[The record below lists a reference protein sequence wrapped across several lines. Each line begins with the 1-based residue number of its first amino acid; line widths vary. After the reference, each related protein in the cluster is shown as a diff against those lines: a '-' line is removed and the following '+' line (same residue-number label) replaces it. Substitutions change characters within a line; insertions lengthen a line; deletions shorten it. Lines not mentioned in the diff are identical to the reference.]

1 MSDSNSAIEN
11 IFKNLQKSIDC
22 ARNIPDIMVPAIDRI
37 KDQFISQL
45 IIYQNSLSIRVS
57 GISDGVISE
66 KYKQELRIRLLEDD
80 ESSPFQSII
89 VSSWIHAY
97 ETSTHIV
104 KWDLDKLKDDFPR
117 LALESLSPENC
128 LAIVNELASALVLN
142 LEFTST
148 DSFVEALTTYN
159 ILIQIPGALIPDN
172 KHVSRMYTAGFGL
185 SKAIT
190 AAEPI
195 LHQVNQYV
203 FPAGAKNTAFNVFV
217 MVTGKDS
224 GHCTGSINY
233 WKWGEMEKF
242 PFTGPSRPQKASY
255 SVTKIDG
262 TEVRVCWQEP
272 FRAANHVDRYTISQM
287 RQDSPTTAK
296 IRSGVSYTRARN
308 TSSSPEYTFNIRN
321 LIPGRMN
328 SWEIRADFGLPLATY
343 RVDRGLVALNAEGSL
358 SILDSATGIIE
369 FNSEVTS
376 TGQHFVRG
384 TIWE

>member
-128 LAIVNELASALVLN
+128 FCLLY
-142 LEFTST
+142 TS
-148 DSFVEALTTYN
+148 
-159 ILIQIPGALIPDN
+159 
-172 KHVSRMYTAGFGL
+172 
-185 SKAIT
+185 
-190 AAEPI
+190 
-195 LHQVNQYV
+195 
-203 FPAGAKNTAFNVFV
+203 
-217 MVTGKDS
+217 
-224 GHCTGSINY
+224 
-233 WKWGEMEKF
+233 
-242 PFTGPSRPQKASY
+242 PSPR
-255 SVTKIDG
+255 D
-262 TEVRVCWQEP
+262 
-272 FRAANHVDRYTISQM
+272 
-287 RQDSPTTAK
+287 
-296 IRSGVSYTRARN
+296 
-308 TSSSPEYTFNIRN
+308 
-321 LIPGRMN
+321 
-328 SWEIRADFGLPLATY
+328 
-343 RVDRGLVALNAEGSL
+343 
-358 SILDSATGIIE
+358 
-369 FNSEVTS
+369 
-376 TGQHFVRG
+376 
-384 TIWE
+384 